1 LEIVVTNHLTEYYSQ
16 QINNLW
22 NDEYPLSLRDRFHLL
37 FDDATNSKHYL
48 ICDSEETVLAWGA
61 YFEKDSEIRF
71 SIIVRENQQGNGL
84 GSMIIER
91 IKDDLDEFYGWV
103 IDHDTDKKANS
114 EFYQSPLEFYI
125 RHGFEVLT
133 DVRIDTDMIR
143 AVKIHYKKP

>member
-1 LEIVVTNHLTEYYSQ
+1 M
-16 QINNLW
+16 
-22 NDEYPLSLRDRFHLL
+22 
-37 FDDATNSKHYL
+37 
-48 ICDSEETVLAWGA
+48 LAWGA